1 MQQIFSTEA
10 YRAANYKFLDYLSL
24 NSNKLG
30 IGSNVDMDN
39 ANIQPYTIR
48 LHAKL
53 VNGQNTYEFRLKGA
67 IAPLSIEKTLADSDI
82 FQGYAMAL
90 CLQQYDPTA
99 PDFKSGLWSYP
110 DATQFAA
117 FAPPLEL
124 IYAGNTIIN
133 TDGTNRLQNF
143 DNHLF
148 RTAPGGPAVYGPSME
163 ERGYYVFPSYPI
175 LFGSK
180 SNTIT
185 VNLAQGSTTAIA
197 NTGANTNNIVILL
210 HGFRFTGISAAGCQ
224 V

>member
-90 CLQQYDPTA
+90 CLQ
-99 PDFKSGLWSYP
+99 
-110 DATQFAA
+110 
-117 FAPPLEL
+117 
-124 IYAGNTIIN
+124 
-133 TDGTNRLQNF
+133 LQILN
-143 DNHLF
+143 
-148 RTAPGGPAVYGPSME
+148 PACGH
-163 ERGYYVFPSYPI
+163 I
-175 LFGSK
+175 LMLL
-180 SNTIT
+180 N
-185 VNLAQGSTTAIA
+185 
-197 NTGANTNNIVILL
+197 LL
-210 HGFRFTGISAAGCQ
+210 HSLHHWS
-224 V
+224 